1 QQATSLARPLA
12 TARQGAFEPAAVQRS
27 RLRQQLPCR
36 GFVLFDPPI
45 QRLMQLQD
53 DLLTLTQPGGLS
65 PMCPS
70 QTVCEDAAL
79 LLLQLSVLPG
89 PDDFRRLLTQGVD
102 RLLPAQL
109 AMPGLQRQVQR
120 QPGLGAPLPPA
131 PLLQLVK
138 RLLALAIGAQQR
150 PAVLQLDTLMVQAQV
165 GVIGQGDALAVLG
178 ETDEQRGCGTA
189 IVHMPRGLQRLSMLD
204 TVKVGRVSIPISGVV
219 L

>member
-120 QPGLGAPLPPA
+120 QPGLGALLPPA

-138 RLLALAIGAQQR
+138 RLLALVIGAQQR
-150 PAVLQLDTLMVQAQV
+150 PAVLQLDALMVQAKV
-165 GVIGQGDALAVLG
+165 GVLGTCEDHEVLG
-178 ETDEQRGCGTA
+178 ETAYQRGCGST
-189 IVHMPRGLQRLSMLD
+189 IVTLHRLLHHHS
-204 TVKVGRVSIPISGVV
+204 
-219 L
+219 